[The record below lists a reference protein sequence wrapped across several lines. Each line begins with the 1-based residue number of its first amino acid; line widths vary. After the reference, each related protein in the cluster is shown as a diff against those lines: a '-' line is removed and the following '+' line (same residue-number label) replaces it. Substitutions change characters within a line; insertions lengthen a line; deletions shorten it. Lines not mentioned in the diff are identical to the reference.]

1 MPTAKKAAK
10 VKMPTSPT
18 EPRGF
23 TLIELCVV
31 VAIVGIFT
39 ALVFA
44 RLDAAIPRQ
53 RLRSAASD
61 VVGAARFARTT
72 ARLWRSEVL
81 LEYDLDHGT
90 WAVWAVPPPEENPEG
105 EEAET
110 VKYEPEVIF
119 SGSLPEDV
127 RIRAVHYSEN
137 GQASSGTATASF
149 RPSGAVG
156 EHMVVLESESA
167 GALAV
172 YVPALVGTP
181 FLVEDDSSYAQIR
194 AQRRLQ

>member
-1 MPTAKKAAK
+1 VPTAKKAAK
-10 VKMPTSPT
+10 VRMPTSPT

-31 VAIVGIFT
+31 VAIIGIFT

-53 RLRSAASD
+53 RLRSAAAD
-61 VVGAARFARTT
+61 VAGAARFARTT

-90 WAVWAVPPPEENPEG
+90 WAVSAVPPPGENPE

-110 VKYEPEVIF
+110 AKSEPEVIF
-119 SGSLPEDV
+119 SGSLPEDIKV
-127 RIRAVHYSEN
+127 RAVYYSES
-137 GQASSGTATASF
+137 GQASSGTVAASF

-172 YVPALVGTP
+172 YVPALLGTP